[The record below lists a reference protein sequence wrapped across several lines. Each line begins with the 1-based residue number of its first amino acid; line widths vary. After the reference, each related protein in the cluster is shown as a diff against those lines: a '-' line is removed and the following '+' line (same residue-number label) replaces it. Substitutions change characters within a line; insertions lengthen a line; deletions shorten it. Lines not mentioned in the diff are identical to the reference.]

1 MQDNTLLI
9 LGLVGLA
16 VVCFGIFVFFFL
28 TLLRLSGHRIFSF
41 LQFVDRS
48 AHEEQATDRSYI
60 QNPKPNLRA
69 IAQSNDFD
77 AALAK
82 HVVQDEIEPRAA
94 KAPPPTQSANLP
106 PSSAAQSLADEPP
119 RLGSRRKRTFD
130 RPQDEED
137 DMLAD
142 FLDEGP

>member
-48 AHEEQATDRSYI
+48 AHEEDQADRSYI

-82 HVVQDEIEPRAA
+82 HVVQDEIEPRAS
-94 KAPPPTQSANLP
+94 KPLPTQSANIP
-106 PSSAAQSLADEPP
+106 PSSSAQSLGDEPP

-142 FLDEGP
+142 FLDDN